1 MIYKSLF
8 ANGLSC
14 YIVNYIH
21 LCVCDN
27 IIDVIYVLQHS
38 CDFSEVKPTMVLIH
52 AFCSPQ
58 AAKEGAFPK
67 QKVGLSRDKR
77 STGLVTQAL
86 SCQSSKAQDG
96 VYLSIFLDISRYSSL
111 FLSGLKQ
118 PVQPLSPGSSPQ
130 CGRILCQDVLGGD
143 MAPFGATCSC
153 WNK

>member
-1 MIYKSLF
+1 MAVDRSFFCESGWTWQKPNLKAFRFQMFGYFGASMEFGQKGVWASGAQGGKAGAPSLIYKSLF

-86 SCQSSKAQDG
+86 SCQS
-96 VYLSIFLDISRYSSL
+96 
-111 FLSGLKQ
+111 
-118 PVQPLSPGSSPQ
+118 
-130 CGRILCQDVLGGD
+130 
-143 MAPFGATCSC
+143 
-153 WNK
+153 